1 MKTNILVKKNI
12 KSLFSQLH
20 KEIWYFTQVLPATYL
35 NEVFISAESS
45 QQKANE
51 KTNSLDTFDETNSN
65 FINI

>member
-20 KEIWYFTQVLPATYL
+20 KEILYFTQVLSVTYL

-45 QQKANE
+45 QQK
-51 KTNSLDTFDETNSN
+51 S
-65 FINI
+65 